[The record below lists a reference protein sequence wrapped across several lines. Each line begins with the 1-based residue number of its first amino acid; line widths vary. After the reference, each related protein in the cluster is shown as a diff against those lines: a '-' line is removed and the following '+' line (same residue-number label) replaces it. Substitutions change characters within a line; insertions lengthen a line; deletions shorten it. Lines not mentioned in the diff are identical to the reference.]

1 MSVGKRGVTVGRWLL
16 EYPVVLL
23 VALLCFHF
31 GMNLWWLAA
40 DNHTVRTDEEGHM
53 HMARTHYEALTQP
66 GSLPDHIIALSEIKL
81 GNPAHPP
88 LLHLVGAAMI
98 VIFGYSIDTLALTGS
113 FLFILVLLGCYRI
126 ARTFLT
132 AWQSLFVT
140 FVVSFTPLIFVA
152 SRYFMTDYLSLALV
166 VWGIYALIRSEGFS
180 RTPWVFLFAVLG
192 GLGILTRPTHG
203 IYLFF
208 PTLLVMAVGC
218 FQLWRMRADRMAA
231 FQRLR
236 TVCFNLILCAV
247 VGFGVSAP
255 WYFHHF
261 KGFYEFWAYSPSHGQ
276 NPIAVFD
283 ESKKLKKA
291 TKTSPTSKAFSQE
304 KPIFQPS
311 PKTKSGFVAKTVAL
325 CSSAFHPQLPWRRYA
340 VFIINNGIFL
350 PVFLL
355 SCIGLFSVFW
365 RRSYASLPF
374 FLCYAWWFGAW
385 ILLTILFRFGIPRY
399 TLQFMPA
406 VAFFAALAVLS
417 LPGRRMR
424 WGAAIL
430 LGLLLLF
437 QYGNLTVHAYGS
449 MAQAYVPC
457 NVDPFTQ
464 RIYDE
469 PGLACYRD
477 RLGIGD
483 AYEFLSAPQKENY
496 KDRLFQAMTAHEHAN
511 KPYLSG
517 GYAHYVRVNLR
528 GMEFDEQH
536 YWCDSP
542 YRRKDIA
549 PEDFPPRRF
558 KVLAQ
563 VSTPQAGVG
572 FLANADY
579 VLYAI
584 NSAFSAQEAGW
595 RKFLE
600 MKGYELVDHWLAPR
614 RGRVEARNYGVYG
627 RKFKAKAPKITTQ
640 DDIDKLDLMGLYQLT
655 RSNLIQALPTTLQ
668 TYAQNRFA
676 GIMRQ
681 YSQPTPINEYVDYRG
696 AFAKHL
702 EGDWYEFNLVFF
714 VHRPIEKDWRMYFHG
729 HVKDEHRNVLPKRCQ
744 KQGYV
749 DWNFQPNPPTSLW
762 PAGDY
767 VIITHRIDAQKI
779 PYRLRLGLF
788 SNKDGF
794 FGNGVELGWV
804 DMGNVS

>member
-88 LLHLVGAAMI
+88 LLHLLGAAMI
-98 VIFGYSIDTLALTGS
+98 VIFGYSIDILALTGS
-113 FLFILVLLGCYRI
+113 FLFILLLLGCYRI

-132 AWQSLFVT
+132 AWQSLFAT

-180 RTPWVFLFAVLG
+180 RTPWVFLFAMLG

-236 TVCFNLILCAV
+236 TVCFNLILCVV

-261 KGFYEFWAYSPSHGQ
+261 KGFYEYWAHTHSNGQGPVALASKASPSTKKIIPKAPKNTQ
-276 NPIAVFD
+276 KAVIT
-283 ESKKLKKA
+283 A
-291 TKTSPTSKAFSQE
+291 TQGKR
-304 KPIFQPS
+304 KPH
-311 PKTKSGFVAKTVAL
+311 VAQRASFLHSVL
-325 CSSAFHPQLPWRRYA
+325 HPQVPWTRYFLYVINNA
-340 VFIINNGIFL
+340 VFIPL
-350 PVFLL
+350 FLL
-355 SCIGLFSVFW
+355 SCMGLFSIFW
-365 RRSYASLPF
+365 RRPYRSIPVFVLFSWL
-374 FLCYAWWFGAW
+374 LGSWF
-385 ILLTILFRFGIPRY
+385 LLTVLLRFGTPRY
-399 TLQFMPA
+399 ALQFVPA
-406 VAFFAALAVLS
+406 VAFFAALAILS
-417 LPGRRMR
+417 LPWRAFRY
-424 WGAAIL
+424 AAALIL
-430 LGLLLLF
+430 AAFLLF
-437 QYGNLTVHAYGS
+437 QYGNLTVHAYGPL
-449 MAQAYVPC
+449 AQVYVPC
-457 NVDPFTQ
+457 KFDPKIQ
-464 RIYDE
+464 RDYDE
-469 PGLACYRD
+469 PGLALYKD
-477 RLGIGD
+477 RLGLGFSF
-483 AYEFLSAPQKENY
+483 AHLTAPQKENY
-496 KDRLFQAMTAHEHAN
+496 KDRLFQAMTAHERAN
-511 KPYLSG
+511 QPYLSG
-517 GYAHYVRVNLR
+517 EYAHYVRVNLR

-536 YWCDSP
+536 YWRDSP

-584 NSAFSAQEAGW
+584 DSAFSAQEADW

-600 MKGYELVDHWLAPR
+600 MKGYELVDHWSAPR

-627 RKFKAKAPKITTQ
+627 RKFKATAPKITTQ

-655 RSNLIQALPTTLQ
+655 RSNLIQALPTPLQ
-668 TYAQNRFA
+668 THAQNRFS

-702 EGDWYEFNLVFF
+702 EGDWYEFNLIFF

-729 HVKDEHRNVLPKRCQ
+729 HVKDEHRNELPKRCQ

-804 DMGNVS
+804 DMGKVS